1 MRQKIQ
7 KYDADLK
14 MSSAEAEVAKLA
26 QSFDFNVTTDFGQL
40 EQVIQGKIDT
50 NRAKCVWPPIFQARA
65 WLLSRLRT
73 RWKKLW
79 PRTR

>member
-1 MRQKIQ
+1 MYEQSYENNLKKIQNAGKKLADVRQKIQ

-40 EQVIQGKIDT
+40 EQVIQGKIDK
-50 NRAKCVWPPIFQARA
+50 NRAVVRVASD
-65 WLLSRLRT
+65 L
-73 RWKKLW
+73 
-79 PRTR
+79 